1 MADHPLTE
9 VVDTVVAMEVVVTE
23 AADTGTQVGLVVNRL
38 GGEMIYE
45 AGTTHSISSRG
56 QLPFPKKQK
65 KKKR

>member
-9 VVDTVVAMEVVVTE
+9 VVDTVVAMEAVVTE

-45 AGTTHSISSRG
+45 AGTNYSISSRG